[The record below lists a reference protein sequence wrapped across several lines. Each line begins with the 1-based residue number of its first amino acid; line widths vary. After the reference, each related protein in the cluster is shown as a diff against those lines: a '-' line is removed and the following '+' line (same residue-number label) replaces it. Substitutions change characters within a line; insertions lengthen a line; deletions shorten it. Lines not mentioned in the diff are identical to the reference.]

1 MKSIR
6 PTHKESCFSAVLFRT
21 RLIQSRLFAAGCGRR
36 ACFLCFFAEIPKI
49 RLFIPLKRWYDKS
62 VLRSVGSAQT
72 RRAGR
77 MPPWGG
83 DYHYEDHP

>member
-62 VLRSVGSAQT
+62 VCVLSAP
-72 RRAGR
+72 RRHGRAGQ

-83 DYHYEDHP
+83 EYRYEDHP